1 MNTNSSLA
9 RIAYFSMEIAVD
21 PKIPSYAGGLGVLAG
36 DTLRSAADL
45 GLPMVGVTLAYRS
58 GYFKQS
64 FDGEGRQIEARD
76 PIPEAALKPLPFR
89 VTVDIESRR
98 VTVRARVYDIG
109 AEYKIPVLFL
119 DTDCPE
125 NTPAD
130 RVLCDSLYGGDHA
143 DRLKQEI
150 VLGVGGVRMLRAA
163 GFSRIKCYHLNEGHA
178 ALLTAELLREEIQGS
193 ETGMYER
200 SLLESVRRRCVFTTH
215 TPIAAGHDRFDRA
228 MVRAIVGDSLPL
240 TTEIHVKD
248 EHIDLTQSAI
258 RSSRA
263 VNAVSARHAEVCRS
277 MFADVEI
284 KSITNG
290 VHHATWIAPPMAELF
305 NRVCPGWR
313 ADPQCLR
320 LALRAQSADFSAA
333 RAACKLRMCEF
344 VARSAGARLSPD
356 VFTIGVARRA
366 TGYKRLDLILRNPDH
381 IAAIAARWGGLHI
394 VFAGKAHPR
403 DATGHEV
410 IERLNRFARHGC
422 GEVKIAMIPDYDISS
437 AAMLVSGCDLW
448 VNTPIAPLE
457 ASGTS
462 GMKAALNGVPSLSVA
477 DGWWPEGC
485 IEGLTGWSIPARQDD
500 AQARDDA
507 DAASLYATLDRS
519 ILPLYIQDRDQWTR
533 IGMHAVALNG
543 TYFNTHRMV
552 REYSERMYAEALRG

>member
-1 MNTNSSLA
+1 MNTHTSLA

-45 GLPMVGVTLAYRS
+45 GLPMVGVTLAV
-58 GYFKQS
+58 
-64 FDGEGRQIEARD
+64 E
-76 PIPEAALKPLPFR
+76 
-89 VTVDIESRR
+89 IESRK
-98 VTVRARVYDIG
+98 VIVRARMYEIG
-109 AEYKIPVLFL
+109 NEYKVPVLFL

-125 NTPAD
+125 NSPVD
-130 RVLCDSLYGGDHA
+130 RGLCDSLYSGDQA

-150 VLGVGGVRMLRAA
+150 ILGVGGVRMLRAV

-193 ETGMYER
+193 ETGVYDR

-215 TPIAAGHDRFDRA
+215 TPIAAGHDRFDRSL
-228 MVRAIVGDSLPL
+228 VRTIVGDSLPIAA
-240 TTEIHVKD
+240 EIYVKED
-248 EHIDLTQSAI
+248 RVDLTQSAI
-258 RSSRA
+258 RTSRA
-263 VNAVSARHAEVCRS
+263 VNAVSARHAEVCRT

-290 VHHATWIAPPMAELF
+290 VHHATWVAPAMAELF
-305 NRVCPGWR
+305 DRVCPGWR
-313 ADPQCLR
+313 KDPQCLR
-320 LALRAQSADFSAA
+320 LALRAQPTDFSAA
-333 RAACKLRMCEF
+333 RAACKLRTCEF
-344 VARSAGARLSPD
+344 VERPTGVRMDPD
-356 VFTIGVARRA
+356 VLTIGVARRA
-366 TGYKRLDLILRNPDH
+366 TGYKRLDLILRNPDNL
-381 IAAIAARWGGLHI
+381 AAIAARWGGLQL

-403 DATGHEV
+403 DVTGHEV

-422 GEVKIAMIPDYDISS
+422 GEVKIAMVPDYDMST

-485 IEGLTGWSIPARQDD
+485 IEGLTGWSIPVRDSEA
-500 AQARDDA
+500 AARDDS
-507 DAASLYATLDRS
+507 DAASLYGVLDQS
-519 ILPLYIQDRDQWTR
+519 VLPLYVQDRAQWIR

-543 TYFNTHRMV
+543 TYFNTHRML
-552 REYSERMYAEALRG
+552 REYHETMYAHALQA